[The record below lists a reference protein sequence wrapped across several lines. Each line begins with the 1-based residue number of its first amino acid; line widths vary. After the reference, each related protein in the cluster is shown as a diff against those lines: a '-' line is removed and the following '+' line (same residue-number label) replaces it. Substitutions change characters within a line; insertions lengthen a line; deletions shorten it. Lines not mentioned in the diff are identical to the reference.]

1 MKSEGFPRPLAVALG
16 FVFATALSLFVAF
29 AFAGISLP

>member
-1 MKSEGFPRPLAVALG
+1 MRSDGFPRPLAVALG
-16 FVFATALSLFVAF
+16 VAFATALSLFVAY

>member
-1 MKSEGFPRPLAVALG
+1 MRSDGFSSPVAVALG
-16 FVFATALSLFVAF
+16 FALATALSLFVAF